1 MLHAVPKKMKNFRRL
16 IPPGACGIICGM
28 EKEKKIDAGE
38 YGAATT
44 AMVLVEEDWFI
55 AGLEGADG
63 A

>member
-1 MLHAVPKKMKNFRRL
+1 MLHAVPKKMKNFLRL
-16 IPPGACGIICGM
+16 IPPGAYGIICAM
-28 EKEKKIDAGE
+28 EKKIDVGE

>member
-1 MLHAVPKKMKNFRRL
+1 MKNFRRL

>member
-1 MLHAVPKKMKNFRRL
+1 MKKFRRL
-16 IPPGACGIICGM
+16 IPPGAYGIICAM
-28 EKEKKIDAGE
+28 EKKIDVGE